1 MWHPSPNLTFAPV
14 SYLPIFQKSWRHWQ
28 DTFHENDL
36 WLADLQKGLN
46 LVSDGDRTAFWGPD
60 PRSSFLS
67 KFFKMNW
74 IIRFKK
80 KNWLTR
86 GRYLI
91 YCYDMVWQWFFS
103 FLYLHSRKNLQQ
115 QKKKCY
121 FFHTFPSIF
130 WDQNSWFSLSLNY
143 HFSLI
148 KLRIMVDE
156 SNLRLTECHQKKK
169 TNQKKKK
176 KANTWV
182 KLKLTNWHL
191 RTANTWA
198 KLQLM
203 KSGVKKCHI
212 EFNRCYNAPVY
223 YKAHR

>member
-1 MWHPSPNLTFAPV
+1 MWHPTPNLTFAPV

-115 QKKKCY
+115 QKKMLL
-121 FFHTFPSIF
+121 FPHFSFHFLRSKQLIF
-130 WDQNSWFSLSLNY
+130 VITKLSLQFNQIAY
-143 HFSLI
+143 NGRWIQFKVNWMS
-148 KLRIMVDE
+148 
-156 SNLRLTECHQKKK
+156 SKKK

-198 KLQLM
+198 
-203 KSGVKKCHI
+203 
-212 EFNRCYNAPVY
+212 
-223 YKAHR
+223 